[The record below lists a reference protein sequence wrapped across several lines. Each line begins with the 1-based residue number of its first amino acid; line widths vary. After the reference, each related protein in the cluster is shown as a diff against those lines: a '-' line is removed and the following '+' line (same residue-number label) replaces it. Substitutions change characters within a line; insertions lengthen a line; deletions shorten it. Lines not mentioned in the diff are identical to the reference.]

1 MNKWFVQ
8 DYNKFL
14 EVKQIM
20 TDVAENLL
28 ENYDIKK
35 PVVVV
40 GATLPSNEL
49 CREASIPHDSWK
61 YRVIASM
68 TSFDPTLKEKFH
80 ADYGGWVYAY
90 AESPLLSVLTWARN
104 PFENCDLVASQQYIN
119 FWEMIGYY
127 DFMYVPKAE
136 MIEEAEKI
144 RKSLGMAAYPS
155 EGYIIDNGD
164 MLIINLSEVKAWE

>member
-14 EVKQIM
+14 EAKRIM
-20 TDVAENLL
+20 TDAAENLL

-40 GATLPSNEL
+40 GAPMPGNEL
-49 CREASIPHDSWK
+49 CREASISYDSWK
-61 YRVIASM
+61 YRAIARL
-68 TSFDPTLKEKFH
+68 TSFDPTIKEKYH
-80 ADYGGWVYAY
+80 AYYDGWVYLY

-104 PFENCDLVASQQYIN
+104 PFENCDLVASQQYIS

-127 DFMYVPKAE
+127 DFAYVPKTE
-136 MIEEAEKI
+136 MIEKAEEI
-144 RKSLGMAAYPS
+144 RKNSGMAAYPS

-164 MLIINLSEVKAWE
+164 MLIINLSEE